1 MYYLDKL
8 HTFMYDMV
16 IMINLVELRQ
26 QVLRHLEARKIS
38 VTSFAK
44 EIGLQQP
51 TLHRF
56 LKGET
61 IPTIE
66 NINKIILGLE
76 KNKAA

>member
-8 HTFMYDMV
+8 NTFMYDMV
-16 IMINLVELRQ
+16 IMINLNELRQ
-26 QVLRHLEARKIS
+26 KVLNHLGDKIS

-66 NINKIILGLE
+66 NINKILLGLK
-76 KNKAA
+76 KNNAA